1 LKADA
6 PKHCGADDLIEE
18 TGPSGGKGWIAAI
31 VVGVLAI
38 IALVVFGVW
47 YKSKKGDDNEVG
59 LDNVSSVSD
68 GSDTPI
74 GDDSTGSMASGTQQT
89 GTVTG
94 SGSGSGSSYS
104 GRQSS
109 GSV

>member
-1 LKADA
+1 LKSDA
-6 PKHCGADDLIEE
+6 PKHCDADDLIEE

-31 VVGVLAI
+31 VIGVLLLVAGI
-38 IALVVFGVW
+38 IFGVW
-47 YKSKKGDDNEVG
+47 YTGKKGDDNEVG

-74 GDDSTGSMASGTQQT
+74 GDDSTGSMATGTQASE
-89 GTVTG
+89 VTG

>member
-1 LKADA
+1 LKSDA
-6 PKHCGADDLIEE
+6 PKHCDADDLIEE

-31 VVGVLAI
+31 VVGVL
-38 IALVVFGVW
+38 LVVAGIIFGVW
-47 YKSKKGDDNEVG
+47 YTRKNGEDNEVG

-74 GDDSTGSMASGTQQT
+74 GDDSTGSMATGTQASELS
-89 GTVTG
+89 G